1 MMKSRLLLITLG
13 LLLFCQSPLFAQ
25 DRPSDVSPVRVLRA
39 ALGLTEDQAV
49 QLRELIGARTAA
61 IKDNKDQI
69 KLLQQQIDE
78 EIHSDAPDPQII
90 GEMVLMVSMLKQD
103 VGQHQ
108 EDFQM
113 AFRAMLTEEQ
123 LKNLV
128 QVKRIALYN
137 RAAEVLDHLKLH

>member
-1 MMKSRLLLITLG
+1 MKSRLLLITFG
-13 LLLFCQSPLFAQ
+13 LLLICQSPLYAQ

-49 QLRELIGARTAA
+49 QLRELIGAHTAA
-61 IKDNKDQI
+61 VRDNKEQI

-78 EIHSDAPDPQII
+78 EINSDAPDAQII

-103 VGQHQ
+103 IGQNH

-113 AFRAMLTEEQ
+113 AFRDMLTEDQ
-123 LKNLV
+123 LKNLAR
-128 QVKRIALYN
+128 VKRIALYN
-137 RAAEVLDHLKLH
+137 RAAGVLDHLKLH